1 MGKSKIL
8 IIEDDK
14 SLVSILEG
22 AIDLEKFEIVL
33 ALEADEGIKKALS
46 EKPAVIVLD
55 ILLPGQ
61 SGFEC
66 LKRLK
71 EMKETKGIPV
81 IILSNLG
88 QEEDV
93 EKGKKLGA
101 SDYMVKANFTPSQV
115 LEKVQLLGVSK

>member
-1 MGKSKIL
+1 MGKNKVL

-22 AIDLEKFEIVL
+22 AIDLKKFEIVL
-33 ALEADEGIKKALS
+33 ALEAREGIKKALL
-46 EKPAVIVLD
+46 EKPALIVLD

-66 LKRLK
+66 LKKLK
-71 EMKETKGIPV
+71 EIKETRNIPV

-88 QEEDV
+88 QEE
-93 EKGKKLGA
+93 EIRKGLELGA
-101 SDYMVKANFTPSQV
+101 VDYLVKADYSIDEVINKIIKTI
-115 LEKVQLLGVSK
+115 KK